1 MERHRANRKPLN
13 GFGKPMLDIHQV
25 MTSLSDRRPIFHSE
39 ADFQFALAWHIK
51 ETKGDAVGS
60 AWNTNP
66 CHTNFSRMQLDIWL
80 PSEGTVIELKYPRTK
95 LDVTSNGE
103 HFLLK
108 DGADDLDRYDFVK
121 DVSRI
126 EGVIDKR
133 SDATHGFAVLLT
145 NTERHWKQPTRTG
158 KTPNDSSFRIHDGRR
173 LAGELDWVKNA
184 PDKERANPI
193 QLSGAYDLK
202 WYEYSDLE
210 AGNKS
215 LFRYLAVEVGG

>member
-1 MERHRANRKPLN
+1 
-13 GFGKPMLDIHQV
+13 MLDIHRV
-25 MTSLSDRRPIFHSE
+25 MKSLSERRPIFHSE
-39 ADFQFALAWHIK
+39 ADFQFALAWQIK
-51 ETKGDAVGS
+51 ETKGDAEVRLEYK
-60 AWNTNP
+60 P
-66 CHTNFSRMQLDIWL
+66 LPYEFSRMQLDIWL

-145 NTERHWKQPTRTG
+145 NTESLWKQPTRTWETT
-158 KTPNDSSFRIHDGRR
+158 KDASFRIHDGRR

-210 AGNKS
+210 TGNKS
-215 LFRYLAVEVGG
+215 RFRYLAVEVGG